1 MFFAVNL
8 ILNHVPTSY
17 YLANAAYVKS
27 TPAANGPTVNDPSLR
42 VERVVSGELKI
53 PTSMAFLGPNDIL
66 VLEKNKGTVD
76 RIVNGKLLPQPI
88 LQIPNIAN
96 AEVEWGLLGIAIDR
110 RGNDAGKSDVRLP
123 LLY

>member
-1 MFFAVNL
+1 MFNLDELSEEKKGKSILSIHKCQFVLSLFTCMFFAAIM
-8 ILNHVPTSY
+8 ILNHVPAST

-42 VERVVSGELKI
+42 VERVVSGELRI

-76 RIVNGKLLPQPI
+76 RIVNGKLLP
-88 LQIPNIAN
+88 
-96 AEVEWGLLGIAIDR
+96 
-110 RGNDAGKSDVRLP
+110 
-123 LLY
+123 